1 MNSSTPY
8 LLSTVTFQELK
19 KRTVQL
25 AVLPW
30 GATEAHNYHLPY
42 GTDNIEAEHIA
53 SAAAALAWNAGT
65 DLIVLPVIPFGVNTG
80 QADILLD
87 MNLNPSTQRAIL
99 GDLITVLNRQGIQ
112 KLLIVNS
119 HGGNDFKAILRE
131 LGLQFPEMMLCT
143 CNWFQSLNRSEYF
156 EEPGDHADELETSL
170 MLHIAPETVRP
181 LQIAGTG
188 AEKRPRIQA
197 FREGWAWMERKWSQV
212 TEDTGTGNPHKST
225 AEKGAAYFEQVT
237 KKMARLMTDIA
248 LADRNDLY
256 L

>member
-1 MNSSTPY
+1 MNQSTPY
-8 LLSTVTFQELK
+8 LLSSVTYQELK
-19 KRTVQL
+19 NRNVQL

-42 GTDNIEAEHIA
+42 GTDNIEAVHIA
-53 SAAAALAWNAGT
+53 SKAAEIAWNEGT
-65 DLIVLPVIPFGVNTG
+65 DLVVLPVIPFGVNTG
-80 QADILLD
+80 QSDILLD

-99 GDLITVLNRQGIQ
+99 FDLITVLNRQGIY

-143 CNWFQSLNRSEYF
+143 CNWFQSVKRTDYF

-181 LQIAGTG
+181 LDMAGNG
-188 AEKRPRIQA
+188 SEKRPRIEA

-212 TEDTGTGNPHKST
+212 TEDTGTGNPRKST
-225 AEKGAAYFEQVT
+225 PEKGAAYFEAVT
-237 KKMARLMTDIA
+237 LKMARLMTDIA
-248 LADRNDLY
+248 RADQGDLY
-256 L
+256 R